1 MDKKKLYIK
10 KFQEKPIIQEP
21 INLGYFIFKKNTLG
35 MLNKNSNW
43 LNFLNNFTK
52 QKKLKTIITKKEYFT
67 FDSPR
72 DYHEIKT
79 KFI

>member
-1 MDKKKLYIK
+1 
-10 KFQEKPIIQEP
+10 
-21 INLGYFIFKKNTLG
+21 
-35 MLNKNSNW
+35 MLNKNKKW
-43 LNFLNNFTK
+43 IIFLNNFTK
-52 QKKLKTIITKKEYFT
+52 KKKLVTIITNKEYFT

>member
-1 MDKKKLYIK
+1 
-10 KFQEKPIIQEP
+10 
-21 INLGYFIFKKNTLG
+21 
-35 MLNKNSNW
+35 MLNKNSNC